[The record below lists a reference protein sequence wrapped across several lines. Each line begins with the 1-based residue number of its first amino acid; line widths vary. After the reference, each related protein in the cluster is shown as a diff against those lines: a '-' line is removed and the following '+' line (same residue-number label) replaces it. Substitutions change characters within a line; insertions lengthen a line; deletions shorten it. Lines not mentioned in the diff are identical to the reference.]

1 MNGWPPQPQVGIA
14 VSGEARSPRTSIDD
28 RVFAVVDSCAGDLTV
43 PGGGGWRGME
53 AEGPSKFLA
62 PVADTWALHAHAFGQ
77 IDVAVP
83 LVSHLAD
90 NP

>member
-14 VSGEARSPRTSIDD
+14 VSGEARSPRTSIDN

-43 PGGGGWRGME
+43 PG